1 MSYLHEICI
10 CILNSNS
17 FCKRNTGSWLGFNRI
32 KILRYSLELDTMKYP
47 YCWSK
52 HTDWSK
58 IDRISIEQ
66 THQCIIWY
74 LSEEVQS
81 HITKM
86 DILFIVYY
94 HLLNFSCALLDIRDG
109 TYGHMPEF
117 PNPSSIFTSN
127 IFGIKDQISIFTTF
141 T

>member
-17 FCKRNTGSWLGFNRI
+17 FCKRNTGSWLAFNQI
-32 KILRYSLELDTMKYP
+32 KILRYSLELGTMKYP

-58 IDRISIEQ
+58 IDQISIEQ
-66 THQCIIWY
+66 THQCTIWY

-86 DILFIVYY
+86 DIWFTVYY
-94 HLLNFSCALLDIRDG
+94 RLLNFSCALLDIHDG
-109 TYGHMPEF
+109 TYGHMTEYL
-117 PNPSSIFTSN
+117 NPSSIFTPN
-127 IFGIKDQISIFTTF
+127 IFGIKAQTF
-141 T
+141 TFITFT